1 MNKEIT
7 LYKPP
12 FCSINSQYQLIDFAV
27 EHGFHNVEIK
37 NLFELSTPTSND
49 NARHIYKYAT
59 DRGINVSC
67 FSLATDLV
75 NEDREERTEQAKRH
89 VDIAKT
95 LGSPYFHH
103 TIAINY
109 RDPIPSID
117 NFERYYAAGLDATL
131 RIYDYV
137 SSLELQTL
145 YENQGFIFN
154 GIEPFKRFLS
164 DIPKDAGIITDIGNI
179 LFVEEDIE
187 SFITEF
193 ADRIA
198 HYHIKNYKFTDST
211 VRHKAPDEFY
221 TNKFNYLKGC
231 FLDEGSIDFSSVF
244 NCIRRTGHKGRFSLE
259 STCNYDTTEQFH
271 KDLAF
276 LNHLIENNQTEGPAI

>member
-1 MNKEIT
+1 M
-7 LYKPP
+7 
-12 FCSINSQYQLIDFAV
+12 
-27 EHGFHNVEIK
+27 
-37 NLFELSTPTSND
+37 
-49 NARHIYKYAT
+49 
-59 DRGINVSC
+59 
-67 FSLATDLV
+67 
-75 NEDREERTEQAKRH
+75 
-89 VDIAKT
+89 
-95 LGSPYFHH
+95 
-103 TIAINY
+103 
-109 RDPIPSID
+109 
-117 NFERYYAAGLDATL
+117 
-131 RIYDYV
+131 
-137 SSLELQTL
+137 
-145 YENQGFIFN
+145 
-154 GIEPFKRFLS
+154 
-164 DIPKDAGIITDIGNI
+164 
-179 LFVEEDIE
+179 EEDIE

-276 LNHLIENNQTEGPAI
+276 LNHLIENNQTEGPPSDRNHAYAAIPSHKSAADNTYICIVIRQCTTYIL